1 MIDDPTAQAQRAGL
15 SWKRHLEDLAA
26 FHAHYGRTPSS
37 IRPVNAGEER
47 LARWWHRQLVAAG
60 RQTLT
65 AEQACLLDNL
75 FSPDA
80 LDDLDALE
88 AC

>member
-1 MIDDPTAQAQRAGL
+1 MIDDPTDRAQRAGL